1 MTTGRK
7 FCRQEKRQDKDGI
20 SDVIGDK
27 LPFCENNCKDVR
39 KEVKRA
45 HTISGRTFVVI
56 ADVIVYKLGINED
69 TWFEQ
74 QVIDN
79 GIFLRMCKL

>member
-7 FCRQEKRQDKDGI
+7 FCRRERRQGKEGILDGT
-20 SDVIGDK
+20 GDK
-27 LPFCENNCKDVR
+27 LPFCEKNCKDVG
-39 KEVKRA
+39 KVVKKA

-56 ADVIVYKLGINED
+56 EDVIVYNLGINEN